1 LRDTLE
7 TLRGKLSNSETTSPA
22 WRPPKKGISEPRSGR
37 RQCAQRAVNPRR
49 RLEWVQSTLR
59 TRQVTIE
66 SGRAAKAARR
76 LRLSAAVRAIV
87 SFRVL
92 SPPIRLIMLTEGM
105 RPLRHQRIWDIAFT
119 VDAAT
124 ESAFTERSCGD
135 AYFFYPSSLGRT
147 CRFRGPLL
155 AAGSRERADLPQGQQ
170 PDRQKSSG
178 DNSKYIEC

>member
-1 LRDTLE
+1 MEIVSMILTSVCTD
-7 TLRGKLSNSETTSPA
+7 NSETTSSA

-37 RQCAQRAVNPRR
+37 RRCAQRAVNPRR
-49 RLEWVQSTLR
+49 RLEWVQST
-59 TRQVTIE
+59 
-66 SGRAAKAARR
+66 
-76 LRLSAAVRAIV
+76 
-87 SFRVL
+87 L

-135 AYFFYPSSLGRT
+135 AYFFYPSSLGRI

-178 DNSKYIEC
+178 DDSKYIEC